1 MNPSNI
7 VTGLAKYPGTNFFK
21 NDVSGEWSYIAMFGN
36 QTLVSED
43 DKLGIALFFRT
54 NDLEEL
60 TEDELSHVLKLKPTN
75 GRVSYYFCA
84 AWEQEE
90 NAIKNIEQFKNYLNE
105 TQQLL
110 NNPLT
115 VEIN

>member
-1 MNPSNI
+1 MN
-7 VTGLAKYPGTNFFK
+7 
-21 NDVSGEWSYIAMFGN
+21 
-36 QTLVSED
+36 
-43 DKLGIALFFRT
+43 
-54 NDLEEL
+54 
-60 TEDELSHVLKLKPTN
+60 LSHVLKLKPTN
-75 GRVSYYFCA
+75 GQVSYYFCA

-90 NAIKNIEQFKNYLNE
+90 NGIKDFDQFKKYLNE